1 MGDEAVSYIE
11 RHKTDP
17 FFIYL
22 AFNAPHVP
30 LQATDKYLQRFP
42 NLKGARRTYAAM
54 ISAVD
59 DAVGRVTEKLRRE
72 NLDERTLI
80 FFLSDNG
87 GHPIASGA
95 VQ

>member
-1 MGDEAVSYIE
+1 MWRLFPKDPDQVDLWRNEQRVKDPPYLTDALGDEAVSYIE

-42 NLKGARRTYAAM
+42 QSERGAADVCGHDLR
-54 ISAVD
+54 
-59 DAVGRVTEKLRRE
+59 GR
-72 NLDERTLI
+72 
-80 FFLSDNG
+80 
-87 GHPIASGA
+87 
-95 VQ
+95 